1 MLSERVPAAV
11 VLALFGA
18 GLLVMIAFEF
28 ANPPVDWLNVLIGA
42 AFLPIFIVGSY
53 SWLAW
58 FGRRRTG
65 TR

>member
-1 MLSERVPAAV
+1 M
-11 VLALFGA
+11 LALFGA